1 MGKINEQEKIAI
13 DLLSYEDGKEALYNV
28 LIRLC
33 EIESKKK
40 ELKEQEE
47 YFNSK
52 KEALYNSVM
61 DKASD
66 EEKEMKKIFSSKMI
80 CQENE
85 VLENKVDLGKISTL
99 IKTNEDFKSSFVKV
113 IENKGLSITAG
124 GKLVKQINSAAG
136 RTVVTLDDIQSTVTK
151 KEVVLSPIEEVT
163 ETIELE

>member
-1 MGKINEQEKIAI
+1 MKINEQEKLQI
-13 DLLSYEDGKEALYNV
+13 DSLSYEEGKEELYNT
-28 LIRLC
+28 LIKLC
-33 EIESKKK
+33 ELERKKQ

-52 KEALYNSVM
+52 KDALYSSVM

-66 EEKEMKKIFSSKMI
+66 EEKEMKKIFSSKMV

-85 VLENKVDLGKISTL
+85 LLENKVDLGKIANL
-99 IKTNEDFKSSFVKV
+99 IKTNEDFKVSFVKM

-136 RTVVTLDDIQSTVTK
+136 RTIITLDDIQSTVTK